1 MSKRLVNAFSLL
13 LEARV
18 GPIFSTSRGIAKFS
32 SKLSACD
39 VIKEASVLEDLAGR
53 KKQTKGF

>member
-1 MSKRLVNAFSLL
+1 MNAFSLL

-32 SKLSACD
+32 SKLSACN
-39 VIKEASVLEDLAGR
+39 VIKEASVLEDLGGR